1 MGDAVYEQLV
11 RERLLLAGNTSV
23 HNLHDEAVK
32 RVRAAYQ
39 AKGSL
44 IIDDYLTEDEKDILK
59 RGRNAAGNSHN
70 VPKSSTPAEY
80 SKATALEA
88 LFGWL
93 HLQGE
98 TERINEIFDIIWKG
112 EIIN

>member
-11 RERLLLAGNTSV
+11 RERLLLAGNTTA

-32 RVRAAYQ
+32 KVRAAYQ
-39 AKGSL
+39 ANGTLL
-44 IIDDYLTEDEKDILK
+44 IEEHLTEDEKNIMR
-59 RGRNAAGNSHN
+59 RGRNASGNGKH
-70 VPKSSTPAEY
+70 VPKSSNPAEY

-93 HLQGE
+93 HLQGDKD
-98 TERINEIFDIIWKG
+98 RIYELFDIIWKG
-112 EIIN
+112 ENL